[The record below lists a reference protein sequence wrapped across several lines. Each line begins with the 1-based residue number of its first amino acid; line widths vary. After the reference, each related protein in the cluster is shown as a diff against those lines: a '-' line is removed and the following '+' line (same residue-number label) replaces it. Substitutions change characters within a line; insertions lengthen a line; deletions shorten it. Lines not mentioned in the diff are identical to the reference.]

1 MKKAAAAV
9 FLLAAAVLFVD
20 LALMGGKLLSGDY
33 AITAEA
39 WVAAAALAAL
49 LLSALYKLWSR
60 PRCPHCGKHTLPGG
74 EYCPYCGK
82 KPGDQP

>member
-49 LLSALYKLWSR
+49 LLCALYKLWSR

-82 KPGDQP
+82 KLGD

>member
-1 MKKAAAAV
+1 MKKAV
-9 FLLAAAVLFVD
+9 
-20 LALMGGKLLSGDY
+20 
-33 AITAEA
+33 T
-39 WVAAAALAAL
+39 AALAAL

-82 KPGDQP
+82 KLGD